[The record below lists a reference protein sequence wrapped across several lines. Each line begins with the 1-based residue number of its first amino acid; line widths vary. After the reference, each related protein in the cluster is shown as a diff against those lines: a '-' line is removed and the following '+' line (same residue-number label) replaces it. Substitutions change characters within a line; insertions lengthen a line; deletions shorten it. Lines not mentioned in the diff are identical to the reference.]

1 MDNMQELT
9 LKAEQGDARAQFR
22 LGMAYYNGDRIEK
35 SQEKAFEW
43 WTKAAEQGVEDA
55 DYCLG
60 CIYLEKKK
68 FSIAYKYYLKAI
80 KDPLINE
87 AGFQLG
93 VIYENGLGVEI
104 DKDKA
109 IEYYKMGAAGLNMA
123 SYLSTDA
130 LKRLGAIHSWADLG
144 ISHQKLCENT
154 QYRFNQSWFDLI
166 PSFSLLHSGIW
177 LKIHVKE

>member
-35 SQEKAFEW
+35 SQIKALKW

-60 CIYLEKKK
+60 CIYFDEKK
-68 FSIAYKYYLKAI
+68 FSIAYKSYLKAI

-93 VIYENGLGVEI
+93 VIYENGLGVGGKPEKGKEAAEASL
-104 DKDKA
+104 DA
-109 IEYYKMGAAGLNMA
+109 IQPLFEDDTEMVFVTCGMGGGTGTGAAPV
-123 SYLSTDA
+123 
-130 LKRLGAIHSWADLG
+130 
-144 ISHQKLCENT
+144 IS
-154 QYRFNQSWFDLI
+154 FI
-166 PSFSLLHSGIW
+166 
-177 LKIHVKE
+177 